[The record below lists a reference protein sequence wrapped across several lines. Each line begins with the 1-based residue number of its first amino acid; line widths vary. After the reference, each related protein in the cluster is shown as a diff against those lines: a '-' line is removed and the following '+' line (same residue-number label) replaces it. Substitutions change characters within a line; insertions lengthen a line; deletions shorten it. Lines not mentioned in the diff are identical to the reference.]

1 MTSYETSETRSGTK
15 LYRIHVLHR
24 FVVVVVV
31 VVVAATTAG
40 VQVAVVVIVV
50 AVVVVVVVAV
60 TVVFGDLVQ
69 PKSDNPDR
77 AHARSRIIY
86 LNRLKILR
94 TRTTS
99 FKHRTWPFVY
109 SVVVLV

>member
-24 FVVVVVV
+24 FVVVVV

-99 FKHRTWPFVY
+99 FKHPVPGHLCTQL
-109 SVVVLV
+109 SC